1 MSDAKL
7 FGKCKSQE
15 LRVELDQAKKK
26 LKPQAKVKI
35 VLKKAISNII
45 LHNNELA
52 HLLEDV
58 TALMVIDDFEVRSL
72 CSQFISHYA
81 LLDPSRASGAL
92 KFYERFGDDQN
103 ANLRALAVK
112 TVALVNLKD
121 WVLLALPMLKRLLL
135 DLAPHVRTSAAF
147 AVARLYQHD
156 EERATK
162 AGLINDLNELLY
174 DENQVVVANA
184 LAALNS
190 ITESNKSLQL
200 TIDKNHSVAL
210 VNGLSSANEW
220 RSVYLLDALMSFV
233 PQNSKDALSLI
244 EIVLSCL
251 SHSNSAV
258 VLNAIKVIVYLSNYV
273 ERPEVVVPGMAKRIG
288 SALVSLLSRPPEIQ
302 FLVLRNVILLLL
314 GKRYLLEVDVEQF
327 FWRFD
332 DPIYVRDT
340 KLEIIYLLADE
351 YNVGVVFREL
361 EEYATEID
369 ANMARKAIRAFGNL
383 AIKLEVTAQQ
393 SVDTLID
400 LLSDNVPHIVQEC
413 IIVLKNVLRK
423 YPKRFDYAIAPAV
436 RTYEIIEERDAK
448 ASICWIVGQYAE
460 QIPEAQ
466 KIINS
471 FVLSFNESPLEVQ
484 YVVLTA
490 VVKYYIKFP
499 SQGEGPLLK
508 VLKKAT
514 EVSDNPDVRDRG
526 FFYWRMITNPDNAG
540 TDGDFQ
546 IRTKEIV
553 IDPEPLISSENENI
567 DPNILE
573 ELELNIGSLVS
584 VYLKS
589 VEHVFRL
596 AKRKLLPYSPALQ
609 PRRKNETPRPSSRPS
624 VREHNQKASAYR
636 DHSIKPLPP
645 VQRKG
650 SEASSLASSHAPS
663 RGSSVTDKGRISLG
677 KRLGRKATRLV
688 KKS

>member
-1 MSDAKL
+1 MSDSKL

-15 LRVELDQAKKK
+15 LRVELEQAKKK
-26 LKPQAKVKI
+26 LKPQAKVKV

-58 TALMVIDDFEVRSL
+58 TALMTIDDFEIRSL
-72 CSQFISHYA
+72 CSQFIVHYA
-81 LLDPSRASGAL
+81 PLDHSKALGAL
-92 KFYERFGDDQN
+92 KFYERFADDLN
-103 ANLRALAVK
+103 ANIRALAVK
-112 TVALVNLKD
+112 TVASVNLKEYI
-121 WVLLALPMLKRLLL
+121 LIALPMAKRLLL
-135 DLAPHVRTSAAF
+135 DTTPHVRTSAAF

-156 EERATK
+156 DERTTK
-162 AGLINDLNELLY
+162 NGLIDDLNELLY

-190 ITESNKSLQL
+190 ITESDKSLKL
-200 TIDKNHSVAL
+200 TIDKNHSLAL

-220 RSVYLLDALMSFV
+220 RTVYLLDALMSFV
-233 PQNSKDALSLI
+233 PQDSKDALSLI

-251 SHSNSAV
+251 VHSNSAV
-258 VLNAIKVIVYLSNYV
+258 VLNAVKVIVYLSNYV
-273 ERPEVVVPGMAKRIG
+273 EGPEVVIPGLAKRIG
-288 SALVSLLSRPPEIQ
+288 SSLVSLLSKPPEIQ

-327 FWRFD
+327 FWKFD

-351 YNVGVVFREL
+351 YNVEVVFREL

-383 AIKLEVTAQQ
+383 AIKIDATAQQ

-400 LLSDNVPHIVQEC
+400 LLADGVPHIVQES
-413 IIVLKNVLRK
+413 IVVLKNVLRK
-423 YPKRFDYAIAPAV
+423 YPGRFDYAIEPAV
-436 RTYEIIEERDAK
+436 RNYEVAIERDAK
-448 ASICWIVGQYAE
+448 ASVCWIVGQYAE
-460 QIPEAQ
+460 KIPNAQ
-466 KIINS
+466 KIITYL
-471 FVLSFNESPLEVQ
+471 VLSFNESPLEVQ
-484 YVVLTA
+484 YVILTA
-490 VVKYYIKFP
+490 VVKYYVKFP
-499 SQGEGPLLK
+499 VQGEAPLLK

-526 FFYWRMITNPDNAG
+526 FFYWRMITSPENAG
-540 TDGDFQ
+540 TEGNFQ
-546 IRTKEIV
+546 KKTKEIV
-553 IDPEPLISSENENI
+553 IDTEPLISSENENI

-596 AKRKLLPYSPALQ
+596 AKRKLLPYSLALQ

-624 VREHNQKASAYR
+624 VRQNHLQSSVPRSN
-636 DHSIKPLPP
+636 KPLPP

-650 SEASSLASSHAPS
+650 SGGSSLASSQTPS
-663 RGSSVTDKGRISLG
+663 RVNSVNDSEKMSLG
-677 KRLGRKATRLV
+677 KRLGRRATRLV
-688 KKS
+688 KKT

>member
-15 LRVELDQAKKK
+15 LRAELEQAKKK
-26 LKPQAKVKI
+26 LKPQAKVKL

-58 TALMVIDDFEVRSL
+58 SALMTIDDFEVRSL
-72 CSQFISHYA
+72 CSQFIAHYA
-81 LLDPSRASGAL
+81 PLDPGRAQAAL
-92 KFYERFGDDQN
+92 KFYERFGDDHS
-103 ANLRALAVK
+103 ANIRALAVK
-112 TVALVNLKD
+112 TVALVNVPEWIQLG
-121 WVLLALPMLKRLLL
+121 LPMSKRLLL
-135 DLAPHVRTSAAF
+135 DTTPHVRTSAAF

-156 EERATK
+156 EERTTK
-162 AGLINDLNELLY
+162 YGLIDDLNELLY

-184 LAALNS
+184 LAALSS

-200 TIDKNHSVAL
+200 TIDKNHSASL
-210 VNGLSSANEW
+210 VDGLSSANEW
-220 RSVYLLDALMSFV
+220 RTVYLLDALMSFV
-233 PQNSKDALSLI
+233 PQDSKDALSLI
-244 EIVLSCL
+244 EVVLSCL
-251 SHSNSAV
+251 VHSNSAV
-258 VLNAIKVIVYLSNYV
+258 VLNAVKVIVYLSNYV
-273 ERPEVVVPGMAKRIG
+273 EGPEVVIPGLAKRIG
-288 SALVSLLSRPPEIQ
+288 SSLVSLLSKPPEIQ

-314 GKRYLLEVDVEQF
+314 GKRYLLDVEVEQF
-327 FWRFD
+327 FWKYD

-369 ANMARKAIRAFGNL
+369 ANMSRKAIRAFGNL

-413 IIVLKNVLRK
+413 IVVLKNVLRK
-423 YPKRFDYAIAPAV
+423 YPGRFDYAIDPAV
-436 RTYEIIEERDAK
+436 RNYEIIEERDAK
-448 ASICWIVGQYAE
+448 ASICWIVGQYSE
-460 QIPEAQ
+460 QIPDAQ
-466 KIINS
+466 KIITS
-471 FVLSFNESPLEVQ
+471 FVLSFNDSPLEVQ
-484 YVVLTA
+484 YVILTA
-490 VVKYYIKFP
+490 VVKYYVKFP

-526 FFYWRMITNPDNAG
+526 FFYWRMITNPVNAG
-540 TDGDFQ
+540 TNGDFQ
-546 IRTKEIV
+546 KKTKEVV

-567 DPNILE
+567 DPTILE
-573 ELELNIGSLVS
+573 ELELNIGTLVS

-596 AKRKLLPYSPALQ
+596 AKRKLLPYSLALQ

-624 VREHNQKASAYR
+624 IRQHQLQSSVPREHS
-636 DHSIKPLPP
+636 SKPLPP
-645 VQRKG
+645 VQRKASAG
-650 SEASSLASSHAPS
+650 SSVASSHGPS
-663 RGSSVTDKGRISLG
+663 RGNSVTDNEKMSLG
-677 KRLGRKATRLV
+677 KRLGRRATRLV